1 VIALIRGE
9 QMDNDISVIHHHP
22 ALASLAL
29 LAAFLA
35 VPGADGIERALR
47 ERIQHA
53 VTRAA
58 TEHEIIGKGS
68 HVFYVEQENV
78 FAFFVFQRINDS
90 MSQFECVQKSPHEH
104 K

>member
-1 VIALIRGE
+1 MDDYIA
-9 QMDNDISVIHHHP
+9 VIHDHP

-35 VPGADGIERALR
+35 VLCADGIERALSQR
-47 ERIQHA
+47 VQHT

-78 FAFFVFQRINDS
+78 FAFFIFQRINNG

>member
-1 VIALIRGE
+1 MIALIGGE
-9 QMDNDISVIHHHP
+9 QMDDYIPVIHHDP

-35 VPGADGIERALR
+35 VLCADGIERALSQ
-47 ERIQHA
+47 RIEHA

-78 FAFFVFQRINDS
+78 LAFFIF
-90 MSQFECVQKSPHEH
+90 
-104 K
+104 